1 MPNIINLVSLGDL
14 LFNVSVE
21 SKLLQKV
28 LRGTQGVDIL
38 NQEVSALLVHCI
50 DLQTVEHVT
59 RLLYV

>member
-1 MPNIINLVSLGDL
+1 LVSFRDL

-38 NQEVSALLVHCI
+38 NQEVSTLLVHCI
-50 DLQTVEHVT
+50 DLQTAKHIT
-59 RLLYV
+59 AGISLLYA